1 MATAAV
7 PLARQASELLRSYS
21 AEQTRRMHAD
31 AQRASIVAN
40 AALGLLIALIAVMVV
55 TAWFV
60 SSRAAER
67 IAPAHRR
74 VVGRDQEAGW
84 GRLTQ
89 DLPVDTDDEIGQLTT
104 SFNAMRAALLE
115 SRQGL
120 QKPNMSHELR
130 TPMNAI
136 IGYSEMLQEDAEDA
150 GHGSSSPISRRSTP
164 PASTC
169 WRSSTTSSTSRRSKP
184 ARWSCTSRTS
194 RSRHVRDVVT
204 TMRRPGREERQ
215 PAGVEVGSFAL
226 GTMRADL
233 TKVRQALLN
242 LLSNA
247 GKFTREGR
255 DHVWW

>member
-120 QKPNMSHELR
+120 QKLSRAVEQSP
-130 TPMNAI
+130 
-136 IGYSEMLQEDAEDA
+136 
-150 GHGSSSPISRRSTP
+150 SSVVITDMEGRIEYVN
-164 PASTC
+164 
-169 WRSSTTSSTSRRSKP
+169 SKFEQ
-184 ARWSCTSRTS
+184 
-194 RSRHVRDVVT
+194 VT
-204 TMRRPGREERQ
+204 G
-215 PAGVEVGSFAL
+215 
-226 GTMRADL
+226 
-233 TKVRQALLN
+233 
-242 LLSNA
+242 
-247 GKFTREGR
+247 FTREEAIATTR
-255 DHVWW
+255 AS